1 MSCSWSW
8 ADADM
13 IDVVEHT
20 AAAGGLKTHWR
31 EAPASGPTPVL
42 YVHGVPTASW
52 DWLPYLERIGGVAPD
67 LPGFGRS
74 DKPADFDYSIAGYA
88 EWLEAFVEVVNL
100 DRFSLVVH
108 DWGALGL
115 ALAQRMPER
124 IERLL
129 VHTCVPFLPGY
140 RWHWVARIWRT
151 PVVGELFMA
160 SSTKWGFTADLA
172 PVERDAGSLAGSGS
186 RAFLA

>member
-1 MSCSWSW
+1 
-8 ADADM
+8 M

-74 DKPADFDYSIAGYA
+74 DKPADFDY
-88 EWLEAFVEVVNL
+88 
-100 DRFSLVVH
+100 FS
-108 DWGALGL
+108 
-115 ALAQRMPER
+115 
-124 IERLL
+124 
-129 VHTCVPFLPGY
+129 Y
-140 RWHWVARIWRT
+140 RPA
-151 PVVGELFMA
+151 
-160 SSTKWGFTADLA
+160 
-172 PVERDAGSLAGSGS
+172 
-186 RAFLA
+186 